1 MDKPLVEK
9 IFKSLYPDLGMEI
22 ISFEVLP
29 RKQLNESM
37 EWVDDSPS
45 VFVGVTMNS
54 FPSQTIDISET
65 LSLYTGYEFNVFRD

>member
-1 MDKPLVEK
+1 MDKSLVEK
-9 IFKSLYPDLGMEI
+9 ILKSLYPDLGMEI

-37 EWVDDSPS
+37 EWVDDSPAI
-45 VFVGVTMNS
+45 FVGVTMNS
-54 FPSQTIDISET
+54 FPSQSIDISEK

>member
-37 EWVDDSPS
+37 EWVDDSPA

>member
-1 MDKPLVEK
+1 MDKSLVEK
-9 IFKSLYPDLGMEI
+9 ILKSLYPDLGMEI

-37 EWVDDSPS
+37 EWVYDSPAI
-45 VFVGVTMNS
+45 FVGVTMNS
-54 FPSQTIDISET
+54 FPSQSIDISEK